1 MRAAP
6 SSARLPRPPAPSGP
20 ETDRTIGDLVR
31 EGVIDSVDLDAGTA
45 VVDFGEDLSPPLVWL
60 MAVGDTTI
68 WIPPTVGQPVVVLSP
83 EGDGEQGMILSG
95 VASSAMAPLFLG
107 VKNAIRFRDGAQ
119 ITHDPDA
126 GELTVQTPTRVRVV
140 SPDVA
145 IDAQTTTING
155 DVAVQGKLTASED
168 VIADG
173 KSLKSHKHLGVTT
186 GSGVSGAPQ

>member
-1 MRAAP
+1 M
-6 SSARLPRPPAPSGP
+6 
-20 ETDRTIGDLVR
+20 
-31 EGVIDSVDLDAGTA
+31 
-45 VVDFGEDLSPPLVWL
+45 
-60 MAVGDTTI
+60 
-68 WIPPTVGQPVVVLSP
+68 
-83 EGDGEQGMILSG
+83 
-95 VASSAMAPLFLG
+95 
-107 VKNAIRFRDGAQ
+107 
-119 ITHDPDA
+119 
-126 GELTVQTPTRVRVV
+126 QTPTRVRVV